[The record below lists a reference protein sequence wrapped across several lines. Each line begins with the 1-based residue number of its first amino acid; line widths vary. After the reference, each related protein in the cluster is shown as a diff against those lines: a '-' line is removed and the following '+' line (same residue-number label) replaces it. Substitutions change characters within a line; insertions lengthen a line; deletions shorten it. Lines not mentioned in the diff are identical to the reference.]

1 MNSANLVKALT
12 RPRGHRGPR
21 GVGHVMID
29 GATRRMRPRSSTASL
44 TFAPMTL
51 WPTASLL
58 AYLCTNILYATLN
71 NATLSILS
79 LCFVEPY
86 AVFWKIVP
94 NWWFCIKEEGFLAL
108 CNPFK
113 LIYKKKFI
121 LIELANFL
129 LHGFLSEQIEL
140 QIEFLLWDLCIM
152 RCSTIFNTLLSP
164 KNLVV
169 CKTGQDSA
177 ELSNRNETRKVSQGK

>member
-1 MNSANLVKALT
+1 MNSANLVKALV
-12 RPRGHRGPR
+12 RPRGHCGPR

-29 GATRRMRPRSSTASL
+29 GATRRMRPRSPTASL

-51 WPTASLL
+51 WPTAFLL
-58 AYLCTNILYATLN
+58 AYLCTYQHFVRYPK
-71 NATLSILS
+71 ATLSTLS

-113 LIYKKKFI
+113 FKLIYKKKFI
-121 LIELANFL
+121 LIELANFLL

-140 QIEFLLWDLCIM
+140 QIEFLLWDLCM
-152 RCSTIFNTLLSP
+152 HYAVQQ
-164 KNLVV
+164 NL
-169 CKTGQDSA
+169 
-177 ELSNRNETRKVSQGK
+177 